1 MRERVSESLL
11 FCAKERNKGSISLT
25 SKAFV
30 DSFLVD
36 IGDFHQTT
44 KRLGVVIVLY
54 FLLYLSSWAYLIDL
68 VDVKSP

>member
-1 MRERVSESLL
+1 MRESLL
-11 FCAKERNKGSISLT
+11 FCAKERNKGSILT

-36 IGDFHQTT
+36 IGDLHQTT
-44 KRLGVVIVLY
+44 KHLGVVIVLY

-68 VDVKSP
+68 VEVKSP